1 TPDYMAPEQLE
12 AGPITP
18 ATDVY
23 ALGVVLFEMVTGRL
37 PFHGTTPLSVALQR
51 LQEPAPSPRKWA
63 PDLDARW
70 ESVILRCLERDPAQR
85 FARAGEVI
93 AALES
98 TSPLPRP
105 KLSRTRGIGAI
116 VVLIAALTAVSLP
129 FVLRQREKPAP
140 ATAPTPIATNTR
152 RAVAV
157 LGVRSLSARADD
169 AWMANAV
176 AELLTTELSAAETLR
191 LIPGDDVA
199 RMKDDL
205 ALRDGDAIARS
216 GLEQIRDR
224 VAADV
229 VLTGTCVKAA
239 NDLRVDVRVQDT
251 ATGNLLATLSESGN
265 ERELFAL
272 VARLGQ
278 RLRAQLGAVPLTAE
292 ATAGLRASMPTNAE
306 AARAYVEGLTKMRRF
321 DNLAARESLERAVAA
336 EPGYAM
342 AHAALAEAFWN
353 LGYEDRAKASADRA
367 LNLSSG
373 LNREERLSIEAR
385 SHVFRQEF
393 DKAIEIYRSLLTF
406 YPDELP
412 YGLRLGATQVA
423 AGKANDALATVEK
436 LRKLPLPMRNDPGI
450 DLIAA
455 DAYHL
460 IHENEKELVVA
471 QHAEAVGAASK
482 MRAVVARAKANQ
494 SYAHRELGHPD
505 LAISLLREAARIQE
519 EIGDRAGAARAYS
532 NLGLALWNRGDLV
545 EAEPLLER
553 ALVMLRQVGNRS
565 FESRTLNS
573 LGIIRFMKGNI
584 DGAEKTW
591 REALVVQHES
601 KFYIVTPNTLSN
613 LGGARQLKGDFD
625 EAESL
630 YAEAIAYSRKVDDRY
645 GEVTGAVNMAELLRL
660 RGDLDAAL
668 PMYERGLELARE
680 VNIPAS
686 ESYALAA
693 MGDLALWRDD
703 FALARK
709 RHAEALEIRK
719 KMKDRVSIGQS
730 QVMLANLAI
739 EEGKPAEADG
749 LLREAIAV
757 FAKEGAAEEEAIAQ
771 EVLARN
777 ALLQKNIAKAQ
788 TAISRASTLT
798 AKSITIGLLAS
809 IRATQARVELA
820 RGNGSFA
827 WKLVQEA
834 VAKGKASHILA
845 TELDAR
851 IVAADVDAQLGR
863 SSVAAERAA
872 VAEIAKKHGLLLIA
886 RKASRR

>member
-1 TPDYMAPEQLE
+1 MLGVGGMGEVYEAEDRELRETVALKIIRPEIASNTRILERFRREIQLARRVTHPNVCRIYDVSHHLSRSEAGEVERKITFVSMELLHGRTLSSQLREHGRMSTGDALPIVRQMAAGLDAAHQASIVHRDFKSANVMLAPNRAVITDFGLAHETEAKDARLTDSGVVVGTPDYMAPEQLE

-205 ALRDGDAIARS
+205 ALRDGDTIARS
-216 GLEQIRDR
+216 GLELIRDR

-278 RLRAQLGAVPLTAE
+278 RLRAQLGALPLTAE

-306 AARAYVEGLTKMRRF
+306 AARAYVQGLTKMRRF

-553 ALVMLRQVGNRS
+553 ALV
-565 FESRTLNS
+565 
-573 LGIIRFMKGNI
+573 
-584 DGAEKTW
+584 
-591 REALVVQHES
+591 
-601 KFYIVTPNTLSN
+601 
-613 LGGARQLKGDFD
+613 
-625 EAESL
+625 
-630 YAEAIAYSRKVDDRY
+630 
-645 GEVTGAVNMAELLRL
+645 
-660 RGDLDAAL
+660 
-668 PMYERGLELARE
+668 
-680 VNIPAS
+680 
-686 ESYALAA
+686 
-693 MGDLALWRDD
+693 
-703 FALARK
+703 
-709 RHAEALEIRK
+709 
-719 KMKDRVSIGQS
+719 
-730 QVMLANLAI
+730 
-739 EEGKPAEADG
+739 
-749 LLREAIAV
+749 
-757 FAKEGAAEEEAIAQ
+757 
-771 EVLARN
+771 
-777 ALLQKNIAKAQ
+777 
-788 TAISRASTLT
+788 
-798 AKSITIGLLAS
+798 
-809 IRATQARVELA
+809 
-820 RGNGSFA
+820 
-827 WKLVQEA
+827 
-834 VAKGKASHILA
+834 
-845 TELDAR
+845 
-851 IVAADVDAQLGR
+851 
-863 SSVAAERAA
+863 
-872 VAEIAKKHGLLLIA
+872 
-886 RKASRR
+886 